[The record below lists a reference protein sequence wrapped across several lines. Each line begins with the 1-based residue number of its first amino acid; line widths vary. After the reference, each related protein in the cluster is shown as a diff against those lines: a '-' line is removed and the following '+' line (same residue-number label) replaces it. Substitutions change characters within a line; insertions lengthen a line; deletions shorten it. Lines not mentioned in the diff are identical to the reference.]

1 MKDGISG
8 ALLGLAA
15 LLLQG
20 CDQPKASAEADKSA
34 VLKVDVVTAT
44 PSTAPLTTR
53 LTGRMEAYRTAEVR
67 ARVEGIVEARTYREG
82 QEVKPGTLLFRIDPA
97 PLKAELAAA
106 EAELAQTRAA
116 AEAAEDIAKR
126 SKQLMADESISAQQ
140 YRKDFFAEKQ
150 ARATEKSAEAKVQSA
165 RLKLAYANVTSPIA
179 GRARR
184 AEVTEGALVGQD
196 EGTKLTT
203 VEQIDP
209 IYVNFAQPMA
219 DSLALRQSLQQR
231 DKDAS
236 KPVLRLRLS
245 NGSTYPLNGT
255 LLFSDWAVD
264 EKTDTVAM
272 RAIFDNPDHLLLPGM
287 YVQVELEHPSDGE
300 TVLIPQQALTRT
312 REGAY
317 TMVIDETS
325 HARTRLI
332 TADTLEGD
340 QWRVTQGLK
349 PGERVILSGS
359 ALKDGQAIEPKQAS
373 LTTPP
378 VAAKD

>member
-1 MKDGISG
+1 MKDVVKG
-8 ALLGLAA
+8 ALLALAV
-15 LLLQG
+15 LLQG
-20 CDQPKASAEADKSA
+20 CEPTEKAAETQTPA
-34 VLKVDVVTAT
+34 VPKVDIATVT
-44 PSTAPLTTR
+44 PSTEPLTTR

-67 ARVEGIVEARTYREG
+67 ARVEGIVEARTYQEG
-82 QEVKPGTLLFRIDPA
+82 QEVKAGTLLFRIDPA

-106 EAELAQTRAA
+106 EAELAQARAA
-116 AEAAEDIAKR
+116 ADAAEDIAKR
-126 SKQLMADESISAQQ
+126 SRQLMADESISAQQ
-140 YRKDFFAEKQ
+140 YRKDFFTEKQ
-150 ARATEKSAEAKVQSA
+150 ARATEKAAEAKVQSA

-219 DSLALRQSLQQR
+219 DSLGLRQSLQQT
-231 DKDAS
+231 DKRE
-236 KPVLRLRLS
+236 KPILRLS

-287 YVQVELEHPSDGE
+287 YVQVELQQPSE
-300 TVLIPQQALTRT
+300 KQAVLIPQQALTRT

-317 TMVIDETS
+317 TMVVDETN
-325 HARTRLI
+325 HAHSRPI
-332 TADTLEGD
+332 SADTLEGN
-340 QWRVTQGLK
+340 QWRVTDGLK
-349 PGERVILSGS
+349 AGERVILSGS
-359 ALKDGQAIEPKQAS
+359 ALKDGQAVEPKQAN
-373 LTTPP
+373 LTTQP
-378 VAAKD
+378 VASKE

>member
-1 MKDGISG
+1 MKDVVKG
-8 ALLGLAA
+8 ALLALAV
-15 LLLQG
+15 LLQG
-20 CDQPKASAEADKSA
+20 CEPTEKTAETQTPA
-34 VLKVDVVTAT
+34 VPKVDIATVT
-44 PSTAPLTTR
+44 PSTEPLTTR

-67 ARVEGIVEARTYREG
+67 ARVEGIVEARTYQEG
-82 QEVKPGTLLFRIDPA
+82 QEVKAGTLLFRIDPA

-106 EAELAQTRAA
+106 EAELAQARAA
-116 AEAAEDIAKR
+116 ADAAEDIAKR
-126 SKQLMADESISAQQ
+126 SRQLMADESISAQQ
-140 YRKDFFAEKQ
+140 YRKDFFTEKQ
-150 ARATEKSAEAKVQSA
+150 ARATQKAAEAKVQSA

-219 DSLALRQSLQQR
+219 DSLALRQSLQQA
-231 DKDAS
+231 DKRE
-236 KPVLRLRLS
+236 KPILRLRLS

-287 YVQVELEHPSDGE
+287 YVQVELQQPGQ
-300 TVLIPQQALTRT
+300 TQAVLIPQQALTRT

-317 TMVIDETS
+317 TMVVDES
-325 HARTRLI
+325 NHAHSRPI
-332 TADTLEGD
+332 SADTLEGS
-340 QWRVTQGLK
+340 QWRVTDGLK
-349 PGERVILSGS
+349 AGERVILSGS
-359 ALKDGQAIEPKQAS
+359 ALKDGQAVEPKQAT
-373 LTTPP
+373 LTTQP
-378 VAAKD
+378 VASKE